1 MSTSPPHQAILK
13 RHVRGPGDDRHR
25 GRTDRPARLALL
37 GEFPGFPD
45 VARQKNVLVVALGPV
60 APAGLA
66 DAEVFVVAPA
76 LNSWFRH
83 WLSDEDPARRR
94 AEERVAA
101 VVGQLRRTVV
111 HVEGRVG
118 DADPLQ
124 AIADAL
130 TIFSADEIVISAR
143 PERSTEQIDDLV
155 SRARERFPLPISW
168 AVGSRSMSAGTAIP

>member
-1 MSTSPPHQAILK
+1 M
-13 RHVRGPGDDRHR
+13 D
-25 GRTDRPARLALL
+25 
-37 GEFPGFPD
+37 
-45 VARQKNVLVVALGPV
+45 PV

-66 DAEVFVVAPA
+66 PAEVFVVAPA

-94 AEERVAA
+94 ADERLAA
-101 VVGQLRRTVV
+101 VVGQLQRTVV

-130 TIFSADEIVISAR
+130 TIFPADEIVFSAR
-143 PERSTEQIDDLV
+143 PERSTEQADDLV
-155 SRARERFPLPISW
+155 SRARERFALPVSW
-168 AVGSRSMSAGTAIP
+168 ASGSRSIAA

>member
-1 MSTSPPHQAILK
+1 MSASQPDQAVSQRIA
-13 RHVRGPGDDRHR
+13 RGLGDDRQR
-25 GRTDRPARLALL
+25 RRIEPRARHALL
-37 GEFPGFPD
+37 GEFPSFPER
-45 VARQKNVLVVALGPV
+45 VRQQNVLVVAMDPV

-66 DAEVFVVAPA
+66 PAEVFVVAPA

-94 AEERVAA
+94 ADERLAA
-101 VVGQLRRTVV
+101 VVGQLQRTVV

-130 TIFSADEIVISAR
+130 TIFPADEIVFSAR
-143 PERSTEQIDDLV
+143 PERSTEQADDLV
-155 SRARERFPLPISW
+155 SRARERFALPVSW
-168 AVGSRSMSAGTAIP
+168 ASGSRSIAA